1 MPVRNSQATRE
12 KILATTVELF
22 SQKGFYNTSTL
33 EIAKKAGIA
42 EGTVF
47 KHFGAKKNLL
57 FALVDEINTEE
68 ISSLLKEATENKT
81 GMILKDFLKK
91 HKSLIQNNFPK
102 FKVIIYEAQ
111 FIPELKEKFIEEVA
125 LKIFSPLENFINK
138 KISEGEFKNKNP
150 QIVSRAFVGMIISF
164 IAWQDIL
171 KAEDYKNFED
181 IEVIEEVVEI
191 FLDGIR
197 KN

>member
-1 MPVRNSQATRE
+1 
-12 KILATTVELF
+12 
-22 SQKGFYNTSTL
+22 
-33 EIAKKAGIA
+33 
-42 EGTVF
+42 
-47 KHFGAKKNLL
+47 
-57 FALVDEINTEE
+57 
-68 ISSLLKEATENKT
+68 
-81 GMILKDFLKK
+81 MILKDFLKK
-91 HKSLIQNNFPK
+91 HKSLIQNNFPR

-125 LKIFSPLENFINK
+125 LKIFSPLEDFINK
-138 KISEGEFKNKNP
+138 KISAGEFKNKNP

-191 FLDGIR
+191 FLNGI
-197 KN
+197 KKA